1 MAPQT
6 PYNYWF
12 LSKITLCIWLLKHL
26 AAIGSPKSP
35 YALWL
40 LKTPYGAIG
49 SSKSPNALGSSNT
62 LRLLGSP
69 KSPHAYGSSNTFRLL
84 VPQNHLMHKAGLS
97 KTSLMPSKDL
107 EQAGSEKSHLAIWLA
122 LGLIPR
128 TTPFSGLSTK
138 ITAVQNSTTSC
149 LAPGPLGLV
158 SPYLRHSPRTHES
171 LS

>member
-1 MAPQT
+1 MAPET

-49 SSKSPNALGSSNT
+49 SSKSPNAFGSSNI
-62 LRLLGSP
+62 LRLLVPQNHLMHMAPQTPSG
-69 KSPHAYGSSNTFRLL
+69 YWF
-84 VPQNHLMHKAGLS
+84 PQNHLMHKAGLS

>member
-1 MAPQT
+1 MAIGSSKSNLVHKAPPTNTLRLLVLLNHLMHMAPET
-6 PYNYWF
+6 PYDYWF

-62 LRLLGSP
+62 LWLLGSP

-84 VPQNHLMHKAGLS
+84 VPRNHISQFGLHRAS
-97 KTSLMPSKDL
+97 FP
-107 EQAGSEKSHLAIWLA
+107 EQ
-122 LGLIPR
+122 P
-128 TTPFSGLSTK
+128 
-138 ITAVQNSTTSC
+138 
-149 LAPGPLGLV
+149 
-158 SPYLRHSPRTHES
+158 HSPAFQPKSQPFKILPHPAW
-171 LS
+171 LQGP